1 MTATDDFNEAIAIIR
16 EMAERFKKIEGRPWG
31 AEGTAIELT
40 KQVGEL
46 SALIM
51 TREGYYFNNRDKI
64 GGDKYSVEDKAIAD
78 ELFDILFATIRM
90 ADHYGINLVQTARD
104 EQIINAEWFRSKGI
118 DF

>member
-1 MTATDDFNEAIAIIR
+1 MTGADDFNEAIVIIR

-31 AEGTAIELT
+31 AEGTVIELS

-51 TREGYYFNNRDKI
+51 TREGYYFNNREKI
-64 GGDKYSVEDKAIAD
+64 DSDKYSVQDEAIAD

-90 ADHYGINLVQTARD
+90 ADHYGINLVQAARD
-104 EQIINAEWFRSKGI
+104 EQVNNAEWFRSKGL

>member
-1 MTATDDFNEAIAIIR
+1 MTEKEDFNEAITIIR

-31 AEGTAIELT
+31 AEGTAIEMT

-46 SALIM
+46 CALIM

-64 GGDKYSVEDKAIAD
+64 GGNKYSVQDKAIAD

-90 ADHYGINLVQTARD
+90 ADHYGINLVQAARE
-104 EQIINAEWFRSKGI
+104 EQINNAEWFRSKGL